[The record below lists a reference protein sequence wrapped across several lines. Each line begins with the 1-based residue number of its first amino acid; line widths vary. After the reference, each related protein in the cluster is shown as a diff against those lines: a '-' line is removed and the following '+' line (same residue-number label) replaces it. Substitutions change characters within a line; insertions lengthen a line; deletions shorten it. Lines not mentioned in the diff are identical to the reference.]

1 MNPAVSSPG
10 PFVRQPW
17 LRVSDVDR
25 DHVVDVL
32 QDAYAKGRL
41 DETEFEA
48 RVEQALGARTFGEL
62 QLPLRELVLAEQP
75 RMHATAVPMPSSG
88 DRVASLVVHLSGYLT
103 TFLAPLIVYLAEGR
117 RPSYLKTQAAEAA
130 NFQLTF
136 VLANIVLGLASV
148 LVLPVILFP
157 VIWVGWLIL
166 TFVGGVAGAAGSRF
180 RYPLTLRI
188 LR

>member
-41 DETEFEA
+41 DETEFDA
-48 RVEQALGARTFGEL
+48 RVEQALAAKTFGEL

-75 RMHATAVPMPSSG
+75 RPHEAPIPQPSGG
-88 DRVASLVVHLSGYLT
+88 DRAAALLVHLTGYLT
-103 TFLAPLIVYLAEGR
+103 LFIAPLIVYLAEGR
-117 RPSYLKTQAAEAA
+117 GRSYLKAQAAEAA

-136 VLANIVLGLASV
+136 VLSLIVLGVASV
-148 LVLPVILFP
+148 LILPVILYP
-157 VIWVGWLIL
+157 VVFVAWMIL
-166 TFVGGVAGAAGSRF
+166 PLVGGVAGAAGSNF